1 MTFPPQQGGFNP
13 SQPTAGGGGGDSFEP
28 RDHQGVLL
36 LVFPKNY
43 TPEATTKNGVTSQAD
58 ADIIAVDRL
67 GPDGRPLSF
76 INARLFGNLAN
87 SVRNDIGGQVLG
99 RLGQGPN
106 TRGTPPWILTNFTDQ
121 EVQMATPVHAAYMQG
136 QFKPTE
142 QQMQT
147 PATAP
152 SYAPPQT
159 QAWNAA
165 APPNAAPPQQQ
176 WQQPPTPAPAA
187 GAPAQ
192 QWQGAPVAAPAA
204 APAAQWNAPAPAP
217 APQQT
222 APAPQ
227 QAPAPAA
234 GQWNAP
240 AAAPAPAPTP
250 VPPPAAAAPVN
261 PDLVA
266 FLASRGVTVT
276 PDMSQAQCESIASSF
291 PS

>member
-28 RDHQGVLL
+28 KDHQGVLL

-142 QQMQT
+142 TPMQA
-147 PATAP
+147 PAPAP

-165 APPNAAPPQQQ
+165 APPNAAPPQQ
-176 WQQPPTPAPAA
+176 WQQ
-187 GAPAQ
+187 Q
-192 QWQGAPVAAPAA
+192 A
-204 APAAQWNAPAPAP
+204 APAAQWNAP

-227 QAPAPAA
+227 QAPAPAG

-266 FLASRGVTVT
+266 FLASRGVQVT